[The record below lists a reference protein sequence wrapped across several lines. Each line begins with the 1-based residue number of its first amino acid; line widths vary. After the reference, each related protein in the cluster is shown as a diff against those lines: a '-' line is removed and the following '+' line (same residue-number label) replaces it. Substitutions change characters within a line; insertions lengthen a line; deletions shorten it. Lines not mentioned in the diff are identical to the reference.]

1 MRELTSRHL
10 NKLKEI
16 ETQRFID
23 ETIADMY
30 DLHITPSYPQE
41 ESKYAEFVRLTLK
54 AAQRY
59 GLHTEKAC
67 YTYIM
72 AWHIIGSDILKI
84 AWLQEILRS
93 EEAFEEEK
101 VEALEKAIDET
112 IASRAKEFS
121 HALR

>member
-10 NKLKEI
+10 NKLKEL

-23 ETIADMY
+23 ETIADMHS
-30 DLHITPSYPQE
+30 LHITPSYPEE

-72 AWHIIGSDILKI
+72 AWHIIGSEILQI
-84 AWLQEILRS
+84 TWLQEILKDD
-93 EEAFEEEK
+93 EAFEEEK
-101 VEALEKAIDET
+101 VEALKHASYEVLGEKENKNAPI
-112 IASRAKEFS
+112 S
-121 HALR
+121 

>member
-10 NKLKEI
+10 NRLKEL

-23 ETIADMY
+23 ETIADMHS
-30 DLHITPSYPQE
+30 LHITPSYPEE

-72 AWHIIGSDILKI
+72 AWHIIGSEILKI
-84 AWLQEILRS
+84 TWLQEILKS
-93 EEAFEEEK
+93 EEAFAEEK
-101 VEALEKAIDET
+101 VEALKHASYEVLGEKENKNAPI
-112 IASRAKEFS
+112 S
-121 HALR
+121 